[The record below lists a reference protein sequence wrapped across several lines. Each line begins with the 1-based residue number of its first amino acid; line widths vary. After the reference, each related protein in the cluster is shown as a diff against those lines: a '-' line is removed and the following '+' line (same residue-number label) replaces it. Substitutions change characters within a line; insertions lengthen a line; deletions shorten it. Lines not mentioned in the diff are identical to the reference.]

1 MSIFRSK
8 QSSAEPMHFC
18 PKLMLLSRKAIS
30 GLICI
35 QMTVRDIR
43 CIRTE
48 KKAEGDRLTAD
59 ATGTESLSIPTLKE
73 TGLKKKSKI
82 SGHYHGIMRL
92 L

>member
-1 MSIFRSK
+1 
-8 QSSAEPMHFC
+8 
-18 PKLMLLSRKAIS
+18 MLLSRKAIS

-59 ATGTESLSIPTLKE
+59 ATGTESLSMYLLLK
-73 TGLKKKSKI
+73 
-82 SGHYHGIMRL
+82 RL
-92 L
+92 G

>member
-1 MSIFRSK
+1 MSISVK
-8 QSSAEPMHFC
+8 NTEPMHFC

-73 TGLKKKSKI
+73 TGLKKKSEI
-82 SGHYHGIMRL
+82 SGNYHGIMSL